1 MEALL
6 DRLAGLPPAGIYA
19 IIALLAAVENFFPP
33 APADFAIALG
43 AFLAARGA
51 VSVWGVYVVTVAAN
65 VLGAVLVF
73 ELSKHFGR
81 RFLQSKF
88 GRRLVSEKA
97 QRRIESLYQRFHLWG
112 IFLSRLLP
120 VYRTIVPPFA
130 AAIGLP
136 ASKALPPVAVA
147 TALYYGALTA
157 VAYGLGANW
166 DDVKHIVARIG
177 LWLGIAAIALT
188 ALGGWLWWR
197 HRHPADTTT
206 PPE

>member
-19 IIALLAAVENFFPP
+19 VIGLLAAVENFFPP

-51 VSVWGVYVVTVAAN
+51 VSVWGVYLVTVLAN
-65 VLGAVLVF
+65 VLGALLVF
-73 ELSKHFGR
+73 ELSKHYGR
-81 RFLQSKF
+81 RFLQSRL

-97 QRRIESLYQRFHLWG
+97 QARIERLYQRFHLWG

-136 ASKALPPVAVA
+136 AGKALPPVVVA
-147 TALYYGALTA
+147 TSLYYGALTA

-166 DDVKHIVARIG
+166 DTVRHIVKRIG
-177 LWLGIAAIALT
+177 LGLGIAAITLT
-188 ALGGWLWWR
+188 VVGGWLWWR
-197 HRHPADTTT
+197 HRHPKEDAPGDA
-206 PPE
+206 

>member
-19 IIALLAAVENFFPP
+19 VVGLLAAVENFFPP

-51 VSVWGVYVVTVAAN
+51 VSVWGIYAVTVAAN
-65 VLGAVLVF
+65 VAGALIVF
-73 ELSKHFGR
+73 ELSRHFGR
-81 RFLQSKF
+81 RFLQSRL

-97 QRRIESLYQRFHLWG
+97 QARIERLYQRWHLWG
-112 IFLSRLLP
+112 IFLSRMLP
-120 VYRTIVPPFA
+120 VYRSIVPPFA

-136 ASKALPPVAVA
+136 ARKALPPVVVA

-188 ALGGWLWWR
+188 VLGGWLWWR
-197 HRHPADTTT
+197 HRHPADPAS
-206 PPE
+206 PPP